1 MKTADNDSLKQLDEL
16 LAVRKQSWLFG
27 AVVSVNAGIPLM
39 GPLTSRVLAK
49 AKSDDEESLKIFKAV
64 RGIWGTFLNK

>member
-16 LAVRKQSWLFG
+16 LAVSKQSWLFG
-27 AVVSVNAGIPLM
+27 AGVSVNAGIPLM